1 MKTIWKYDIK
11 PASKQE
17 IAMPEGAVI
26 LTVQTQRGSPC
37 LWVEVETTKQLEG
50 RVFEIFGTGHPMST
64 DIGVERKYIGTYQI
78 DEGAIFVFHVYE
90 RMN

>member
-50 RVFEIFGTGHPMST
+50 RVFEIFERPVG
-64 DIGVERKYIGTYQI
+64 IGDGFAAERFDHLCGWR
-78 DEGAIFVFHVYE
+78 VHV
-90 RMN
+90 RRISGKC